1 MYQLGPP
8 NLPGAGRSEIRVYPA
23 QVGQSGGAGGHS
35 GGAVPLLAI
44 ALAALLWAVAA
55 TVARD
60 LFDAGVPPI
69 QLVEARSVIS
79 ALGLALIPAAWR
91 SGRGKTSSPGWA
103 VIALGISIALVNATY
118 YIAIARLAVAVAI
131 VLQYLGPGMVVAW
144 TAFTR
149 RRRPS
154 TEVLIAVLAAFT
166 GVVFVS
172 EIPAGDLGA
181 IDLIGLA
188 AGLASAVF
196 FAAYTLQ
203 SERAAAGFGPIGAV
217 FRAFAAA
224 SVLWVIYQAPQGW
237 PVALLEPRNVGK
249 VLFVSIAGTLMPFL
263 LYVWAVGHI
272 RSERAVIAATLE
284 PLFAGI
290 VAWLWLDQILS
301 LAQIFGGVLILSA
314 VLWLQLRGRRE
325 EATGEGEPT
334 PIAPPPG

>member
-1 MYQLGPP
+1 M
-8 NLPGAGRSEIRVYPA
+8 A
-23 QVGQSGGAGGHS
+23 
-35 GGAVPLLAI
+35 LLAI

-55 TVARD
+55 VVARD

-69 QLVEARSVIS
+69 QLVEARAILTV
-79 ALGLALIPAAWR
+79 LGLALIPAAWR
-91 SGRGKTSSPGWA
+91 SSRTETSSPGWV
-103 VIALGISIALVNATY
+103 VIALGASIAVVNAAY
-118 YIAIARLAVAVAI
+118 YTAISRLAVAVAI

-144 TAFTR
+144 TAFTS

-154 TEVLIAVLAAFT
+154 TEVLIAVVAAFI

-172 EIPAGDLGA
+172 ELPGGELGT
-181 IDLIGLA
+181 IDGIGLA
-188 AGLASAVF
+188 AGLASAIF

-203 SERAAAGFGPIGAV
+203 SERAAATFGPIGAV

-237 PVALLEPRNVGK
+237 PDALFETQNIGR
-249 VLFVSIAGTLMPFL
+249 VLFVGIAGTLMPFL
-263 LYVWAVGHI
+263 LYVWAVGRI

-290 VAWLWLDQILS
+290 VAWVWLDQVLS
-301 LAQIFGGVLILSA
+301 LLQIGGGILILSA

-325 EATGEGEPT
+325 EVTGEAEAT
-334 PIAPPPG
+334 AIAPPPG

>member
-8 NLPGAGRSEIRVYPA
+8 NPGARRAEERRVYPA
-23 QVGQSGGAGGHS
+23 QVGQHEATGRHS
-35 GGAVPLLAI
+35 GGVVPLLAV

-69 QLVEARSVIS
+69 QLVEARAVIS

-91 SGRGKTSSPGWA
+91 ATGTREAAPTWI
-103 VIALGISIALVNATY
+103 VLALGASIALVNAAY
-118 YIAIARLAVAVAI
+118 YTAIARLAVAVAI

-149 RRRPS
+149 RRRPP
-154 TEVLIAVLAAFT
+154 TAVLIPVLLAFA

-172 EIPAGDLGA
+172 EVPGGELGT
-181 IDLIGLA
+181 IDVIGLG

-196 FAAYTLQ
+196 FAAYTMQ
-203 SERAAAGFGPIGAV
+203 SERAAARFGSVGAV

-224 SVLWVIYQAPQGW
+224 SVIWVVYQVPQGW
-237 PVALLEPRNVGK
+237 PQALFASENIAK
-249 VLFVSIAGTLMPFL
+249 VLFVGIAGTLMPFL
-263 LYVWAVGHI
+263 LYVWAVGRL

-290 VAWLWLDQILS
+290 VAWLWLDQLLS
-301 LAQIFGGVLILSA
+301 LLQIVGGVLILAA
-314 VLWLQLRGRRE
+314 VLWLQLSGRPEVSTSE
-325 EATGEGEPT
+325 ETMRP
-334 PIAPPPG
+334 APPPG

>member
-8 NLPGAGRSEIRVYPA
+8 NLGVRREAEKRVYPA
-23 QVGQSGGAGGHS
+23 QVGQREQAGRHS
-35 GGAVPLLAI
+35 GGLIPLLAI

-55 TVARD
+55 AVARD

-69 QLVEARSVIS
+69 QLVEARAVLS

-91 SGRGKTSSPGWA
+91 STGSRSAAPGWI
-103 VIALGISIALVNATY
+103 VVALGASIALVNAAY
-118 YIAIARLAVAVAI
+118 YTAIARLAVAVAI

-144 TAFTR
+144 TAFTT

-154 TEVLIAVLAAFT
+154 TEVSIAVLFAFV

-172 EIPAGDLGA
+172 EVPAGDLGT
-181 IDLIGLA
+181 IDVIGLA

-203 SERAAAGFGPIGAV
+203 SERAAARFGPIGAV

-224 SVLWVIYQAPQGW
+224 SVLWIAFQAPQGW
-237 PVALLEPRNVGK
+237 PSALSDPDNVGK
-249 VLFVSIAGTLMPFL
+249 VFFVGLAGTLLPFL
-263 LYVWAVGHI
+263 LYVWAVERI

-290 VAWLWLDQILS
+290 VAWLWLGQVLSLMQIL
-301 LAQIFGGVLILSA
+301 GGVLILSA
-314 VLWLQLRGRRE
+314 VLWLQLRARADDPAPE
-325 EATGEGEPT
+325 ETT
-334 PIAPPPG
+334 MRLNPPPG

>member
-1 MYQLGPP
+1 VGQHGA
-8 NLPGAGRSEIRVYPA
+8 AGR
-23 QVGQSGGAGGHS
+23 HS
-35 GGAVPLLAI
+35 GGVVPLLAI

-69 QLVEARSVIS
+69 QLVEARAVIS
-79 ALGLALIPAAWR
+79 ALSLALIPAAWR
-91 SGRGKTSSPGWA
+91 ATGAWDAAPTWI
-103 VIALGISIALVNATY
+103 VLALGASIALVNAAY
-118 YIAIARLAVAVAI
+118 YTAIARLAVAVAI

-149 RRRPS
+149 RRRPP
-154 TEVLIAVLAAFT
+154 TEVLVAVLLAFT

-172 EIPAGDLGA
+172 EVPGGDLGT
-181 IDLIGLA
+181 IDVIGLG

-196 FAAYTLQ
+196 FAAYTMQ
-203 SERAAAGFGPIGAV
+203 SERAAARFGPIGAV

-237 PVALLEPRNVGK
+237 PQPLFDSDNIAK
-249 VLFVSIAGTLMPFL
+249 VLFVGIAGTLMPFL
-263 LYVWAVGHI
+263 LYVWAVGRL

-290 VAWLWLDQILS
+290 VAWLWLDQVLS
-301 LAQIFGGVLILSA
+301 LLQIFGGALILSA
-314 VLWLQLRGRRE
+314 VLWLQLRGRP
-325 EATGEGEPT
+325 EASTSSADAT
-334 PIAPPPG
+334 RLSPPPG

>member
-1 MYQLGPP
+1 M
-8 NLPGAGRSEIRVYPA
+8 
-23 QVGQSGGAGGHS
+23 
-35 GGAVPLLAI
+35 LAI

-69 QLVEARSVIS
+69 HLVEARAILTF
-79 ALGLALIPAAWR
+79 LGLALIPAAWR
-91 SGRGKTSSPGWA
+91 SSRAKTSAPGWV
-103 VIALGISIALVNATY
+103 VIALGISIAVVNATY
-118 YIAIARLAVAVAI
+118 YTAISRLAVAVAI

-144 TAFTR
+144 TAFTS

-154 TEVLIAVLAAFT
+154 TEVMIAVLAAFT

-172 EIPAGDLGA
+172 ELPGGDLGT
-181 IDLIGLA
+181 IDGIGLV
-188 AGLASAVF
+188 AGLGSAVF

-203 SERAAAGFGPIGAV
+203 SERAAARYGPIGAV

-237 PVALLEPRNVGK
+237 PHPLFQPQHIGR
-249 VLFVSIAGTLMPFL
+249 VLFVGIAGTLMPFL
-263 LYVWAVGHI
+263 LYVWAVGRI
-272 RSERAVIAATLE
+272 RSERAVIGATLE
-284 PLFAGI
+284 PLFAGV
-290 VAWLWLDQILS
+290 VAWVWLDQVLS
-301 LAQIFGGVLILSA
+301 LMQIVGGILILSA

-325 EATGEGEPT
+325 EVSGKVEPT

>member
-1 MYQLGPP
+1 
-8 NLPGAGRSEIRVYPA
+8 
-23 QVGQSGGAGGHS
+23 VGQHGEAGSHS
-35 GGAVPLLAI
+35 AGLVPLLAI

-69 QLVEARSVIS
+69 QLVEARAILS

-91 SGRGKTSSPGWA
+91 TRGDRAAAPGWI
-103 VIALGISIALVNATY
+103 VVALGASIALVNAAY
-118 YIAIARLAVAVAI
+118 YTAIARLAVAVAI

-144 TAFTR
+144 NAVTS

-154 TEVLIAVLAAFT
+154 TEVIVAVVIAFI

-172 EIPAGDLGA
+172 ELPGGDVGT
-181 IDLIGLA
+181 IDLIGLG
-188 AGLASAVF
+188 AGLASALF

-203 SERAAAGFGPIGAV
+203 SERAAARYGPIGAV

-237 PVALLEPRNVGK
+237 PSALFESQNIGR
-249 VLFVSIAGTLMPFL
+249 VLFVGILGTLTPFL
-263 LYVWAVGHI
+263 LYVWAVRRI

-290 VAWLWLDQILS
+290 VAWLWLGQVLS
-301 LAQIFGGVLILSA
+301 LLQIVGGVLILAA
-314 VLWLQLRGRRE
+314 VLWLQLRGRSPE
-325 EATGEGEPT
+325 GAAEVGATRLD
-334 PIAPPPG
+334 PPPG